1 MSLESFFE
9 SSTDRDLGQF
19 LTGAKSALRIQV
31 QSKIRQRRSQMLVH
45 SRIYYVLDENIVSD
59 DTWQKWANELRDL
72 QEQYPEYCKINFYDR
87 EFSTWNGD
95 SGAFLPLN
103 DPYVVNKT
111 QQVINQWYKENEKS
125 NNV

>member
-9 SSTDRDLGQF
+9 ASTDRDLGKF
-19 LTGAKSALRIQV
+19 LTGAKSALKEQI

-45 SRIYYVLDENIVSD
+45 SRIYYVLNENIVSD

-72 QEQYPEYCKINFYDR
+72 QEQYPEYCKIDFYDR

-111 QQVINQWYKENEKS
+111 QQVINQWYKENEK
-125 NNV
+125 

>member
-1 MSLESFFE
+1 MSNLDGFFE
-9 SSTDRDLGQF
+9 PTTLNDLGKF
-19 LTGAKSALRIQV
+19 LTDTDQKPLNKAEV

-59 DTWQKWANELRDL
+59 DKWQQWANELRDI
-72 QEQYPEYCKINFYDR
+72 QEQYPQWINIDFYDR
-87 EFSTWNGD
+87 AFATWNGD

-111 QQVINQWYKENEKS
+111 QQVINQWYKENGI
-125 NNV
+125 

>member
-1 MSLESFFE
+1 MKPDEI
-9 SSTDRDLGQF
+9 
-19 LTGAKSALRIQV
+19 K
-31 QSKIRQRRSQMLVH
+31 SKIRQRRSQMLVH

>member
-9 SSTDRDLGQF
+9 ASTDRDLGKF
-19 LTGAKSALRIQV
+19 LTGAKSALKEQV

-72 QEQYPEYCKINFYDR
+72 QKQYPEYCKIGFFDK
-87 EFSTWNGD
+87 EFSDWNGD
-95 SGAFLPLN
+95 TGAMLPLK

-111 QQVINQWYKENEKS
+111 QQVINQWYKENE
-125 NNV
+125 N